1 MRSLARTHVYCYKKN
16 GQMIVDR
23 KELSKKRKMVAE
35 KKGNLT
41 LSPQAETAN
50 MRLHISAFLQNTHC
64 YKKKITI
71 KSGQMIKD
79 RKDAL
84 KK

>member
-1 MRSLARTHVYCYKKN
+1 MRSLARTHVFCHNKN
-16 GQMIVDR
+16 CQMIVDR

-41 LSPQAETAN
+41 LSPQAETAK
-50 MRLHISAFLQNTHC
+50 MRLHKTVTAI
-64 YKKKITI
+64 KKITT

-79 RKDAL
+79 RKHAL
-84 KK
+84 KI